1 MPKIRTIP
9 EPAPHPV
16 AGWLLQFAGDLYI
29 RMVYRREILLPPDF
43 HIRPGTM
50 VASNHQRDV
59 DGPML
64 ATVLMDRHGL
74 RFRGSLPFYA
84 TREDLFRPGIL
95 ARLTVHWPRAFSGLL
110 RRISLAWFFPLGRT
124 EPMRRVREFTLG
136 DALRALAEDG
146 FGDTDAGSL
155 LNARGRRETRV
166 RPGERSVNALLERDD
181 DALESCWGLRR
192 LSRETRAA
200 IAPGFRATVER
211 QIAHF
216 AQRLDHGCC
225 IYFAPEGTISTCGP
239 FGRVRAGFFRV
250 ACTAQSAPW
259 IQPIALGYDTL
270 APGKSRVVIRA
281 GEAFR
286 ADTGARRRDFDA
298 TLRRAI
304 LALATVTPSHLLARF
319 LLHGP
324 PVFSDDELSRWLAD
338 ARDKLA
344 ADGAALDPLFE
355 RVSIE
360 RLTGHRI
367 RWLRRK
373 GLVAREGKRLRNT
386 CPRDVSPGWHRP
398 ANIVRYLDNALS
410 DFRPDIE
417 RLAPC

>member
-1 MPKIRTIP
+1 
-9 EPAPHPV
+9 
-16 AGWLLQFAGDLYI
+16 LLQFAGDLYI
-29 RMVYRREILLPPDF
+29 RTLYRREILLPPDF
-43 HIRPGTM
+43 RLRPGTM

-64 ATVLMDRHGL
+64 ATVLMDRRGL
-74 RFRGSLPFYA
+74 RFHGLLPFYA

-95 ARLTVHWPRAFSGLL
+95 ARLAVHWPGAFSRLL

-124 EPMRRVREFTLG
+124 EPMRRVREFTLA

-146 FGDTDAGSL
+146 FGDADAGSL
-155 LNARGRRETRV
+155 LNARGRRETRI

-181 DALESCWGLRR
+181 DALEAWWGLRR
-192 LSRETRAA
+192 LSREARAA

-216 AQRLDHGCC
+216 ARRLDTGCC
-225 IYFAPEGTISTCGP
+225 IYFAPEGTISTCGR

-250 ACTAQSAPW
+250 ASMAQSPPW

-281 GEAFR
+281 GQAFR
-286 ADTGARRRDFDA
+286 ADTGVRRRDFDA
-298 TLRRAI
+298 KLRRAV
-304 LALATVTPSHLLARF
+304 LAVVTITPSHLLARY

-324 PVFSDDELSRWLAD
+324 PAFSADELSRWLAD
-338 ARDKLA
+338 ARANLA
-344 ADGAALDPLFE
+344 ANGTALDPLFD
-355 RVSIE
+355 RLPVE
-360 RLTGHRI
+360 RLTGRRI
-367 RWLRRK
+367 RWLCRR
-373 GLVAREGKRLRNT
+373 GLVARDGERLRNT
-386 CPRDVSPGWHRP
+386 CPRDVPPGWHRP
-398 ANIVRYLDNALS
+398 ANIVHYLDNALS